1 MTLQKFQKQYFLQD
15 YAENI
20 EVSKMRIIK
29 KKEPDEEKQN
39 KVNIKKGINKSPWNN
54 LLANFS
60 GTIWFLVFERKFYS
74 YVVLAALDFIRL
86 LKGRLCSP
94 SISKSSP

>member
-29 KKEPDEEKQN
+29 KKNQTRN
-39 KVNIKKGINKSPWNN
+39 
-54 LLANFS
+54 
-60 GTIWFLVFERKFYS
+60 
-74 YVVLAALDFIRL
+74 
-86 LKGRLCSP
+86 
-94 SISKSSP
+94 SKTKLT

>member
-29 KKEPDEEKQN
+29 KKNQTKN
-39 KVNIKKGINKSPWNN
+39 
-54 LLANFS
+54 
-60 GTIWFLVFERKFYS
+60 
-74 YVVLAALDFIRL
+74 
-86 LKGRLCSP
+86 
-94 SISKSSP
+94 SKTKLT

>member
-1 MTLQKFQKQYFLQD
+1 MCKFRREKNKQVSDVFNIKTALQSQGETEMTLQKFQKQYFLED

-29 KKEPDEEKQN
+29 KKEPDEEQQN
-39 KVNIKKGINKSPWNN
+39 KVHIKKGINKSPWNN

-60 GTIWFLVFERKFYS
+60 GTI
-74 YVVLAALDFIRL
+74 
-86 LKGRLCSP
+86 
-94 SISKSSP
+94 

>member
-1 MTLQKFQKQYFLQD
+1 MCKFRRKKNKQVSNVFNIKTALQSQGETEMTLQKFQKQYFLED

-29 KKEPDEEKQN
+29 KEPDEEQQN

-60 GTIWFLVFERKFYS
+60 GTI
-74 YVVLAALDFIRL
+74 
-86 LKGRLCSP
+86 
-94 SISKSSP
+94 

>member
-29 KKEPDEEKQN
+29 KKNQTKN
-39 KVNIKKGINKSPWNN
+39 SK
-54 LLANFS
+54 
-60 GTIWFLVFERKFYS
+60 TKFT
-74 YVVLAALDFIRL
+74 
-86 LKGRLCSP
+86 
-94 SISKSSP
+94 

>member
-1 MTLQKFQKQYFLQD
+1 MCKFRRKKNKQVSKVFNIKIALQSQGETEMTLQKFQKQYFLQD

-29 KKEPDEEKQN
+29 KKEPDEEQQN

-60 GTIWFLVFERKFYS
+60 GTI
-74 YVVLAALDFIRL
+74 
-86 LKGRLCSP
+86 
-94 SISKSSP
+94 

>member
-1 MTLQKFQKQYFLQD
+1 MCKNKQVSNVFNIKIALQSQGETKMTLQKFQKQYFLED
-15 YAENI
+15 DAENI

-29 KKEPDEEKQN
+29 KKEPDEEQQN

-60 GTIWFLVFERKFYS
+60 GTI
-74 YVVLAALDFIRL
+74 
-86 LKGRLCSP
+86 
-94 SISKSSP
+94 

>member
-1 MTLQKFQKQYFLQD
+1 MCKFRRKKNKQVSNVFNIKTALQSQGETEMTLQKFQKQYFLED

-29 KKEPDEEKQN
+29 KKEPDEEQQN

-60 GTIWFLVFERKFYS
+60 GTI
-74 YVVLAALDFIRL
+74 
-86 LKGRLCSP
+86 
-94 SISKSSP
+94 

>member
-1 MTLQKFQKQYFLQD
+1 MTLQKFQKQYFLED
-15 YAENI
+15 YAKNI

-39 KVNIKKGINKSPWNN
+39 KVNIKKGINKSPWTN

-60 GTIWFLVFERKFYS
+60 GTI
-74 YVVLAALDFIRL
+74 
-86 LKGRLCSP
+86 
-94 SISKSSP
+94 

>member
-29 KKEPDEEKQN
+29 KKNQTKN
-39 KVNIKKGINKSPWNN
+39 
-54 LLANFS
+54 
-60 GTIWFLVFERKFYS
+60 
-74 YVVLAALDFIRL
+74 
-86 LKGRLCSP
+86 
-94 SISKSSP
+94 SKTQLT